1 MVQYHKNYL
10 FSANGGGWL
19 FMNTFKITTDDTLRE
34 TVLHGSGRYPFA
46 YYPED
51 IWQFDFH
58 RIDWHW
64 HHELEFMSVTEGTAR
79 CLVDTDTLELSK
91 GCGIFINS
99 GILHRFEA
107 GSSTLIPNI
116 VFSPVLLAPEKS
128 LIYEKYIQPVIN
140 SSSAYQI
147 FRPQTEW
154 QNQILQILTQIFTLQ
169 ETEENNELTTMQ
181 LLLQMWDILFAHL
194 DLTSDSAETRRL
206 NHQQARLQAMLQFI
220 HDHYR
225 EELTLEEIAG
235 AASVSK
241 SSALHIFKSY
251 IHIPPVAYLIQYRL
265 AQAAWQIQT
274 TGKSISSIAEE
285 NGFTTAGYF
294 CRKFRQH
301 YHMSPNEY
309 RTSYVP
315 LR

>member
-1 MVQYHKNYL
+1 
-10 FSANGGGWL
+10 
-19 FMNTFKITTDDTLRE
+19 MNTFKITTDDTLRE
-34 TVLHGSGRYPFA
+34 TVRHGSGGFPFA

-64 HHELEFMSVTEGTAR
+64 HHELEFLVVTEGTAR
-79 CLVDTDTLELSK
+79 CLVDTDTLELPK
-91 GCGIFINS
+91 GSGIFINS

-128 LIYEKYIQPVIN
+128 LVYEKYIQPVID
-140 SSSAYQI
+140 SSVTYQI

-154 QNQILQILTQIFTLQ
+154 QNQILQSLTQIFTLQ
-169 ETEENNELTTMQ
+169 ESEQKNELHTMQ
-181 LLLQMWDILFAHL
+181 LLFQMWNTLFGRL
-194 DLTSDSAETRRL
+194 DLTSDFAETRRL
-206 NHQQARLQAMLQFI
+206 NHQQARLQAMMQFI
-220 HDHYR
+220 HDHYM

-241 SSALHIFKSY
+241 SSALHIFNSY

-265 AQAAWQIQT
+265 TQAAWQIQT

-309 RTSYVP
+309 RTNTFKGKPVI
-315 LR
+315 

>member
-1 MVQYHKNYL
+1 
-10 FSANGGGWL
+10 
-19 FMNTFKITTDDTLRE
+19 MNTFKITTDDTLRE
-34 TVLHGSGRYPFA
+34 TVRHGSGGFPFA

-64 HHELEFMSVTEGTAR
+64 HHELAFLVVTEGTAR
-79 CLVDTDTLELSK
+79 CLVDPDTMELPK
-91 GCGIFINS
+91 GSGIFINS

-128 LIYEKYIQPVIN
+128 LVYEKYIQPVID
-140 SSSAYQI
+140 SSVTYQI

-154 QNQILQILTQIFTLQ
+154 QNQILQSLTQIFTLQ
-169 ETEENNELTTMQ
+169 ESEQKNELHTMQ
-181 LLLQMWDILFAHL
+181 LLFQMWNTLFGRL
-194 DLTSDSAETRRL
+194 DLTSDFAETRRL
-206 NHQQARLQAMLQFI
+206 NHQQARLQAMMQFI
-220 HDHYR
+220 HDHYM

-241 SSALHIFKSY
+241 SSALHIFNSY

-265 AQAAWQIQT
+265 TQAAWQIQT

-309 RTSYVP
+309 RTNTFKGKPVI
-315 LR
+315 